1 MRVGLTDRCMLFR
14 GILETFVVERI
25 LKLPTQILLE
35 A

>member
-1 MRVGLTDRCMLFR
+1 MRVGLTDRRMLFR
-14 GILETFVVERI
+14 GILEIFMVERI